1 MKKIIISAAALLVVV
16 SLQFCSKTAVVS
28 TDANPVVTVITPALQ
43 PNLPT
48 TALVYVMNYPAH
60 IQLSLNA
67 NDNTPAD
74 NVLTNDGATLGRVL
88 FYDKQLSKNNTVACA
103 SCHKQ
108 NLSFDDNVALS
119 VGFAGGLTSRNS
131 MALLNT
137 RFYKSG
143 KMFWDER
150 AASAEKQ
157 ALQPIQN
164 LVEMG
169 ITLAELE
176 TKVKA
181 LNYYP
186 ALFLKA
192 FGSTA
197 IDSVK
202 IAKALSQF
210 ERSIVTY
217 QAKYDRVK
225 QGLESFTTAEAAG
238 ETLFNT
244 AGPAPGGAPAL
255 SCQSCH
261 SAPMFMN
268 SAAPPFAFPDPLDAG
283 INNQNRFKSGSLRN
297 ISTRT
302 ALFHNGRIANLQAM
316 LTAGAPGSGTQPIP
330 AHSVAPQDVQNILAF
345 LATLTDNTIA
355 TEVKF
360 SNPFQ

>member
-1 MKKIIISAAALLVVV
+1 MKKIIIASAALLVVV
-16 SLQFCSKTAVVS
+16 SLQFCSKTA
-28 TDANPVVTVITPALQ
+28 AVTNEPAPITIITPSLQ
-43 PNLPT
+43 PNLPA
-48 TALVYVMNYPAH
+48 TAFVYAMTYPAH

-67 NDNTPAD
+67 NDNTAAD

-108 NLSFDDNVALS
+108 NTGFDDNVALS

-131 MALLNT
+131 MALLNI
-137 RFYKSG
+137 RFYRSG

-150 AASAEKQ
+150 AATAEKQ

-169 ITLAELE
+169 MTLAELE

-181 LNYYP
+181 INYYP

-192 FGSTA
+192 FGSTT
-197 IDSVK
+197 IDYVK
-202 IAKALSQF
+202 IAKALAQF

-225 QGLESFTTAEAAG
+225 QGLENFTAAEAAG
-238 ETLFNT
+238 ENLFNT
-244 AGPAPGGAPAL
+244 AGPTPGGGPAL

-261 SAPMFMN
+261 SAPMFLN
-268 SAAPPFAFPDPLDAG
+268 SAAPPFGFPDPLDGG

-302 ALFHNGRIANLQAM
+302 ALFHNGKIANLQAM
-316 LTAGAPGSGTQPIP
+316 LTSGAPGSSIQNIP
-330 AHSVAPQDVQNILAF
+330 AHAVPGQDVQNILAF
-345 LATLTDNTIA
+345 LTTLTDNTIA
-355 TEVKF
+355 TEAKF

>member
-1 MKKIIISAAALLVVV
+1 MKKIIFTSALIFVVV
-16 SLQFCSKTAVVS
+16 TFQFCSKTGA
-28 TDANPVVTVITPALQ
+28 TIDTPAAITVITPTLQ
-43 PNLPT
+43 PNLPA
-48 TALVYVMNYPAH
+48 TALAYIVTYPAH
-60 IQLSLNA
+60 IQGSLIA

-74 NVLTNDGATLGRVL
+74 NPITNDGATLGRVL

-108 NLSFDDNVALS
+108 NIAFDDNVALS
-119 VGFAGGLTSRNS
+119 AGFAGGRTTRNS
-131 MALLNT
+131 MALLNI
-137 RFYKSG
+137 RFYRSG

-150 AASAEKQ
+150 AATVEKQ
-157 ALQPIQN
+157 ALQPIQDHT
-164 LVEMG
+164 EMG
-169 ITLAELE
+169 LTLTELE
-176 TKVKA
+176 TKIKA
-181 LNYYP
+181 INYYP
-186 ALFLKA
+186 TLFQKA

-202 IAKALSQF
+202 IAKALAQF

-225 QGLESFTTAEAAG
+225 QGMENFTVAEAAG
-238 ETLFNT
+238 EVLFNT
-244 AGPAPGGAPAL
+244 AGPTPGGGPAL

-261 SAPMFMN
+261 SAPMFIN
-268 SAAPPFAFPDPLDAG
+268 SAAPPFALLDPLDLG

-316 LTAGAPGSGTQPIP
+316 LTAGAPGSGTQNIP
-330 AHSVAPQDVQNILAF
+330 AHSVAGADVQNILAF
-345 LATLTDNTIA
+345 MTTITDQTIA
-355 TEVKF
+355 TEIKF

>member
-1 MKKIIISAAALLVVV
+1 MKKIIFSAAVISVVV
-16 SLQFCSKTAVVS
+16 TFQFCSKS
-28 TDANPVVTVITPALQ
+28 NTDTEPAISLPVITPTLQ
-43 PNLPT
+43 PNLPA
-48 TALVYVMNYPAH
+48 TALAYIVAYPAH
-60 IQLSLNA
+60 IQASLA
-67 NDNTPAD
+67 LNDNTPAD
-74 NVLTNDGATLGRVL
+74 NPITNDGATLGRVL

-108 NLSFDDNVALS
+108 NIAFDDNVALS
-119 VGFAGGLTSRNS
+119 TGFAGGFTARNS
-131 MALLNT
+131 MSLLNI

-150 AASAEKQ
+150 SITAEKQ
-157 ALQPIQN
+157 ALQPIQDHT
-164 LVEMG
+164 EMG
-169 ITLAELE
+169 LTLAELE

-186 ALFLKA
+186 ALFQKA
-192 FGSTA
+192 FGNTI

-202 IAKALSQF
+202 IAKALAQF

-225 QGLESFTTAEAAG
+225 QGLENFTAAEAAG
-238 ETLFNT
+238 EVLFNT
-244 AGPAPGGAPAL
+244 AGPTPGGGPAL
-255 SCQSCH
+255 SCNSCH
-261 SAPMFMN
+261 TAPMFIN
-268 SAAPPFAFPDPLDAG
+268 SAAPPFALPDPLDAG
-283 INNQNRFKSGSLRN
+283 INGQNRFKSGSLRN

-316 LTAGAPGSGTQPIP
+316 LTAGAPGSGTQNIP
-330 AHSVAPQDVQNILAF
+330 AHSVPGQDVQNILAF
-345 LATLTDNTIA
+345 MTTLTDQTIA